1 MENILHYLHFLDSEV
16 EEQRRTG
23 WLLSISDLTKPLL
36 SSTQI
41 LGDKWK
47 WFPEASS
54 MVRIILTDLFSVWR
68 RKKSLIS
75 LLLIFFQWKVDLLLT
90 AICSVLHFASK
101 FGSFVLKENDF
112 SGYNF
117 QYVQWSDS
125 LFFDLLFQR
134 LNWRITEGKALMP
147 QKNEIPCPW
156 GEGGESFCQSG
167 KVLLGCLV
175 GFGREMFVLGFFWRE
190 GKYFLLLLPKVRP
203 GPSSHSVLCLRM
215 SVWTFICEPGKYP
228 LPLICYTLWKIN
240 DNPSGNTQSVLSVIM
255 SVQTRFQPTKK
266 YKLYEW
272 AKNMGFL

>member
-1 MENILHYLHFLDSEV
+1 MENIFKRNYLHFLDSEV

-47 WFPEASS
+47 WFPEASFI
-54 MVRIILTDLFSVWR
+54 VRIILTDLFSFWR
-68 RKKSLIS
+68 CKKNLIIS
-75 LLLIFFQWKVDLLLT
+75 LLIFFQWMVDLLLT
-90 AICSVLHFASK
+90 AICSILHFASK
-101 FGSFVLKENDF
+101 FSSFVLKENDF

-156 GEGGESFCQSG
+156 GEGGESFC
-167 KVLLGCLV
+167 
-175 GFGREMFVLGFFWRE
+175 
-190 GKYFLLLLPKVRP
+190 
-203 GPSSHSVLCLRM
+203 
-215 SVWTFICEPGKYP
+215 
-228 LPLICYTLWKIN
+228 
-240 DNPSGNTQSVLSVIM
+240 
-255 SVQTRFQPTKK
+255 
-266 YKLYEW
+266 
-272 AKNMGFL
+272 